1 MRSRHFLLSLIILQ
15 LAGLIAYAE
24 ELSLNDDS
32 SEWLCALEEIDN
44 PEEYQDLVSNL
55 ESASDLPVNIL
66 TADIRELQSIPWI
79 SPSIA
84 RKVVDLRRR
93 GNLSCLDDL
102 RMIEGLSPRVIDLI
116 RPFVKFEKPGSTESS
131 LRCESRFRLVGQ
143 LPSEDISDLGCYFMG
158 QFEKK
163 SIRAGFI
170 MEKDRGER
178 KFNDFQSG
186 FIEIKRTASKILI
199 GDYYLA
205 VGHGLIFG
213 TSYRTSPEF
222 VNPNR
227 LASGDFSLKP
237 HTGVDENRYLRGVG
251 IIAGK
256 GKFRAIGALSSKR
269 VDARLDQSGRIQS
282 LLYGGYHITDTELA
296 ARKRVRSNLGA
307 LVVGFDWCRFRIGAA
322 LASLRFDH
330 VYAQPQRFGFKNNQ
344 AILQGLNIWLDLD
357 DVIFF
362 GEIARS
368 NRGDPAWLMGLTSQQ
383 GRNQMVL
390 IGRSYPANYLS
401 PNGRPFSFY
410 SDLSEG
416 ESGLFALARVAF
428 PRLATLTLA
437 NDLHRRAAVF
447 DQPRSS
453 GSQSL
458 INLKID
464 FHDISVAMEGKLTRS
479 EARTDASATKD
490 QQRLRTRI
498 DLSYSSCEWLDLK
511 LRFEKVEAKTYEL
524 ESQKKSQGEVL
535 RVSIGSRWR
544 STSVVSGFYVF
555 NVEDYDSRSYQV
567 EPGLPYYPTTT
578 VLNRDGSRWY
588 ITFTLDR
595 SRRSIL
601 SVKLATTEGRGF
613 SSRREILCFYGI
625 RTR

>member
-170 MEKDRGER
+170 MEKDKGER

-205 VGHGLIFG
+205 VGHGLI
-213 TSYRTSPEF
+213 
-222 VNPNR
+222 
-227 LASGDFSLKP
+227 
-237 HTGVDENRYLRGVG
+237 
-251 IIAGK
+251 
-256 GKFRAIGALSSKR
+256 
-269 VDARLDQSGRIQS
+269 
-282 LLYGGYHITDTELA
+282 
-296 ARKRVRSNLGA
+296 
-307 LVVGFDWCRFRIGAA
+307 
-322 LASLRFDH
+322 
-330 VYAQPQRFGFKNNQ
+330 
-344 AILQGLNIWLDLD
+344 
-357 DVIFF
+357 
-362 GEIARS
+362 
-368 NRGDPAWLMGLTSQQ
+368 
-383 GRNQMVL
+383 
-390 IGRSYPANYLS
+390 
-401 PNGRPFSFY
+401 
-410 SDLSEG
+410 
-416 ESGLFALARVAF
+416 
-428 PRLATLTLA
+428 
-437 NDLHRRAAVF
+437 
-447 DQPRSS
+447 
-453 GSQSL
+453 
-458 INLKID
+458 
-464 FHDISVAMEGKLTRS
+464 
-479 EARTDASATKD
+479 
-490 QQRLRTRI
+490 
-498 DLSYSSCEWLDLK
+498 
-511 LRFEKVEAKTYEL
+511 
-524 ESQKKSQGEVL
+524 
-535 RVSIGSRWR
+535 
-544 STSVVSGFYVF
+544 
-555 NVEDYDSRSYQV
+555 
-567 EPGLPYYPTTT
+567 
-578 VLNRDGSRWY
+578 
-588 ITFTLDR
+588 
-595 SRRSIL
+595 
-601 SVKLATTEGRGF
+601 
-613 SSRREILCFYGI
+613 
-625 RTR
+625 